1 MNPMSDF
8 EYLLYEIFGEPIKNN
23 PALNRANE
31 LKDHMITN
39 DIGSL
44 DKVDQKNKSIYFKAY
59 YYTPKKAIVPYTRA
73 FKKIGW
79 TLYIRW

>member
-1 MNPMSDF
+1 MNAF
-8 EYLLYEIFGEPIKNN
+8 EYLLNEIFGEPEPEDPN
-23 PALNRANE
+23 LDRVYE
-31 LKDHMITN
+31 LIDHMEEN

-44 DKVDQKNKSIYFKAY
+44 DKISQNTNRVYFKAY
-59 YYTPKKAIVPYTRA
+59 RYTPKTTIVPYTKA

>member
-1 MNPMSDF
+1 MNQMNDF
-8 EYLLYEIFGEPIKNN
+8 EYLLYEIFGK
-23 PALNRANE
+23 PAPEDPSLE
-31 LKDHMITN
+31 KVHESIDSMEEN

-44 DKVDQKNKSIYFKAY
+44 DKISQKTSRVYFKAY
-59 YYTPKKAIVPYTRA
+59 RYTPKTVIVPYTKA

>member
-1 MNPMSDF
+1 MNQMNDF
-8 EYLLYEIFGEPIKNN
+8 EYLLYEVFGK
-23 PALNRANE
+23 PAPEDPNLDRVHE
-31 LKDHMITN
+31 LIDHMEES

-44 DKVDQKNKSIYFKAY
+44 DKISQKTNRVYFKAY
-59 YYTPKKAIVPYTRA
+59 RYTPKKAIVPYTKA

>member
-1 MNPMSDF
+1 MNQMNDF
-8 EYLLYEIFGEPIKNN
+8 EYLLYEVFGK
-23 PALNRANE
+23 PAPEDPNLDRVHE
-31 LKDHMITN
+31 LIDHMEEK

-44 DKVDQKNKSIYFKAY
+44 DKISQKKSSVYFKAY
-59 YYTPKKAIVPYTRA
+59 RYTPKKVIVPYTKA